1 MQHVSGEKEEEGE
14 EEEGEGW
21 EEEGD
26 EVEDV
31 EESDN
36 LMLNAKVPVI

>member
-26 EVEDV
+26 EDEDV

-36 LMLNAKVPVI
+36 LMLNAKVPVM